1 MDLGIRGK
9 KALVTGA
16 SKGIGRAIVQ
26 ALSAEGVEVI
36 AASRDQ
42 TNLEAL
48 AAGLWR
54 KNAPLH
60 IFSADLSQGN
70 SRKELIDY
78 VGKTFKDA
86 GIDILVHNVGGPKPT
101 DTAHTSADDW
111 QAGFEQLFQS
121 VAELNG
127 AFLPGMKERN
137 FGRVLCVT
145 SLSVMEPIN
154 GLAISNS
161 LRAAVTAML
170 KSLASEVAAQNIT
183 VNCVAPGAIATD
195 RLTDLMAVRMAKSGQ
210 SEEEYNR
217 EYLASIPAGRL
228 GTPEEFASVVTYLA
242 SVQAAYITGSTIC
255 VDGGKRRSTY

>member
-1 MDLGIRGK
+1 M
-9 KALVTGA
+9 
-16 SKGIGRAIVQ
+16 
-26 ALSAEGVEVI
+26 
-36 AASRDQ
+36 
-42 TNLEAL
+42 
-48 AAGLWR
+48 
-54 KNAPLH
+54 
-60 IFSADLSQGN
+60 
-70 SRKELIDY
+70 
-78 VGKTFKDA
+78 
-86 GIDILVHNVGGPKPT
+86 HNVGGPKPT

-121 VAELNG
+121 VAELNS

-145 SLSVMEPIN
+145 SLSVMEPIS

-170 KSLASEVAAQNIT
+170 KSLASEVAAHNIT

-195 RLTDLMAVRMAKSGQ
+195 RLTDLMAARMVKSGQ

-217 EYLASIPAGRL
+217 DYLASIPAGRL
-228 GTPEEFASVVTYLA
+228 GTPEEFAAVVAFLS

>member
-42 TNLEAL
+42 ANLEAL

-60 IFSADLSQGN
+60 IFSADLSQES
-70 SRKELIDY
+70 SRKELIGFVD
-78 VGKTFKDA
+78 KTFKDS
-86 GIDILVHNVGGPKPT
+86 GLDILVHNVGGPKPT
-101 DTAHTSADDW
+101 DTAQTSAADW

-121 VAELNG
+121 VAELNC

-145 SLSVMEPIN
+145 SLSVMEPIH

-170 KSLASEVAAQNIT
+170 KGLASEVAAHNIT

-195 RLTDLMAVRMAKSGQ
+195 RLTDLMAARMAKSGQ
-210 SEEEYNR
+210 SEEDYNR

-228 GTPEEFASVVTYLA
+228 GTPEEFASVVAFLA
-242 SVQAAYITGSTIC
+242 SVQAAYVTGSTIC

>member
-16 SKGIGRAIVQ
+16 SKGIGRAVVQ
-26 ALSAEGVEVI
+26 ALSAEGVEIV

-42 TNLEAL
+42 GNLEAL

-54 KNAPLH
+54 KNTPLH
-60 IFSADLSQGN
+60 IFSSDLSQGE
-70 SRKELIDY
+70 SRKALIDY
-78 VGKTFKDA
+78 VGKTVG
-86 GIDILVHNVGGPKPT
+86 GIDILVHNVGGPKPS
-101 DTAHTSADDW
+101 DTANTSHDDW
-111 QAGFEQLFQS
+111 QSGFEQLFQS

-127 AFLPGMKERN
+127 AFVPGMKERG

-145 SLSVMEPIN
+145 SLSVMEPIA

-170 KSLASEVAAQNIT
+170 KSLADELASSGVT

-195 RLTDLMAVRMAKSGQ
+195 RLTDLMTARVARSGQ
-210 SEEEYNR
+210 SEEEYTR
-217 EYLASIPAGRL
+217 EYLKHIPCGRL
-228 GTPEEFASVVTYLA
+228 GTPEEFAAVVTFL
-242 SVQAAYITGSTIC
+242 SSMQAAYVTGSTIC

>member
-16 SKGIGRAIVQ
+16 SKGIGRAVVQ
-26 ALSAEGVEVI
+26 ALGAEGVEIV

-42 TNLEAL
+42 GNLEAL

-54 KNAPLH
+54 KNTPLH
-60 IFSADLSQGN
+60 IFSSDLSKSE
-70 SRKELIDY
+70 SRKALIEY
-78 VGKTFKDA
+78 VNKTVG
-86 GIDILVHNVGGPKPT
+86 GIDILVHNVGGPKPS
-101 DTAHTSADDW
+101 DTANTSHDDW

-121 VAELNG
+121 VAELNC
-127 AFLPGMKERN
+127 AFVPGMKERG

-145 SLSVMEPIN
+145 SLSVMEPIA

-170 KSLASEVAAQNIT
+170 KSLADELAASGVT

-195 RLTDLMAVRMAKSGQ
+195 RLTDLMTARVAKSGQ
-210 SEEEYNR
+210 SKEEYTR
-217 EYLASIPAGRL
+217 EYLKHIPCGRL
-228 GTPEEFASVVTYLA
+228 GTPEEFAAVVTFLA
-242 SVQAAYITGSTIC
+242 SVQAAYVTGSTIC

>member
-16 SKGIGRAIVQ
+16 SKGIGRAVVH
-26 ALSAEGVEVI
+26 ALSAEGVEIV

-42 TNLEAL
+42 KNLEAL

-54 KNAPLH
+54 KNTPLH
-60 IFSADLSQGN
+60 IFSSDLSQSE
-70 SRKELIDY
+70 SRKELIEY
-78 VGKTFKDA
+78 VGKTVG
-86 GIDILVHNVGGPKPT
+86 GIDILVHNVGGPKPS
-101 DTAHTSADDW
+101 DTAHTS
-111 QAGFEQLFQS
+111 QLN
-121 VAELNG
+121 L

-137 FGRVLCVT
+137 FGRILCVT
-145 SLSVMEPIN
+145 SLSVMEPIA

-170 KSLASEVAAQNIT
+170 KSLADEVAACGIT

-195 RLTDLMAVRMAKSGQ
+195 RLTDLMTARVAKSGQ
-210 SEEEYNR
+210 SEEEYTR
-217 EYLASIPAGRL
+217 EYLKAIPSGRL
-228 GTPEEFASVVTYLA
+228 GTPEEFAAVVAFLA
-242 SVQAAYITGSTIC
+242 SAQAAYITGSTIC